1 MEINALQS
9 ALSKLGSFLLAL
21 ILAII
26 VWAVAISE
34 ENPSVRKLFPES
46 IPIEI
51 INKAPNVVVFGD
63 VIDRVRLT
71 IQAPQSSWDNL
82 RRESFQ
88 AWVDLEGL
96 SPDMYDMKVQVKCSD
111 EAVKIWEIKPAKISI
126 RLEELKEKMAEV
138 RPNIAD
144 SAPLGYIYRTP
155 TVTPTQAK
163 VSGPASLVD
172 QVVTVVADI
181 YLQNAK
187 STVEKNITLIARDLQ
202 GEAVKDVEID
212 PPRAKV
218 RVPIDQ
224 RLGYKDVSVRVIL
237 EGKIAS
243 GYRISNVSID
253 PSIVTVVGNPS
264 AISNIPGYL
273 ETAPI
278 DVSGASAD
286 IVERVTLILT
296 EGVSLLSGQQ
306 GVMVEVKVTPLESG
320 LTVQRKLTIE
330 GLGLGLAAKPSPEM
344 VDVILSGPMPRLD
357 TLKPEEVQVILDLFD
372 LGIGTHIVTPRVIS
386 PEGIRAESILPETI
400 EVEITRLPTPTPA
413 DMPTL
418 TPIPSPTRPSLG
430 TRIRD

>member
-51 INKAPNVVVFGD
+51 INKAPNVVAFGD

-96 SPDMYDMKVQVKCSD
+96 SPDMYDMEVQVKCSD

-126 RLEELKEKMAEV
+126 RLEELKEKMVEV

-181 YLQNAK
+181 YLRNAK
-187 STVEKNITLIARDLQ
+187 STVEKNLTLIARDLQ

-212 PPRAKV
+212 PPQAKV

-224 RLGYKDVSVRVIL
+224 RLGYKDISVRVIL
-237 EGKIAS
+237 EGKVAS

-264 AISNIPGYL
+264 AISDIPGYL

-286 IVERVTLILT
+286 IVERVTLVLT

-400 EVEITRLPTPTPA
+400 EVEITRLPTPTPT
-413 DMPTL
+413 DTPTL

-430 TRIRD
+430 TRVRD